1 MKKKL
6 FSLALALALCLGLA
20 VPAFAANASSSA
32 QISVQTRNK
41 SGIIL
46 EKKTDTFQLMYP
58 TGVQEGHNVSYKAP
72 EAAFEETVHLTPV
85 AGGDIQVVCSGLGP
99 EQGVYVFA
107 WTDPDGD
114 GIYGMRLLNSENRA
128 WTDTKVLPV
137 PKGNTF
143 AFTGSYKTFATPED
157 LGLTPSNGSVSISAG
172 KLYEMFGPNTYVE
185 IAVYDT
191 KTMEA
196 TDCYE
201 HFLLTGEKTKTVAN
215 IFTDVPAGNWVSDP
229 VAWAVQNEIT
239 NGYGAKDKFAPGADC
254 TEAQILTFLYRAEGK
269 PPGAIVVNAMTQ
281 AAAEAYKPAVSWAS
295 LHHMIDKDFKQDTPC
310 TRAQAVKF
318 IWQAFG
324 EPKAEKAGSFTDV
337 DKNADYAEAVSWAVE
352 QGITNGYGGSD
363 TFAPDKVCNR
373 GEIAAFLYRAYN
385 N

>member
-32 QISVQTRNK
+32 QISVQTRDK

-46 EKKTDTFQLMYP
+46 EKKTDTFQLRNIKREGYNVFYDAPKAYEDTMYLVP
-58 TGVQEGHNVSYKAP
+58 TVGE
-72 EAAFEETVHLTPV
+72 
-85 AGGDIQVVCSGLGP
+85 DIQVACSGLGP
-99 EQGVYVFA
+99 EQSVFVFA

-114 GIYGMRLLNSENRA
+114 GIYGARLLISENRD

-137 PKGNTF
+137 PQGNTF
-143 AFTGSYKTFATPED
+143 DFAGSYKSAATPED
-157 LGLTPSNGSVSISAG
+157 FGLTLSNGSVFISAG

-185 IAVYDT
+185 ISVYNT

-201 HFLLTGEKTKTVAN
+201 HFLLTGEKAKTVAD

-229 VAWAVQNEIT
+229 VAWAVRNEIT
-239 NGYGAKDKFAPGADC
+239 NGYGSKDKFAPSVDC
-254 TEAQILTFLYRAEGK
+254 TEAQILTFLYRAEGE
-269 PPGAIVVNAMTQ
+269 PSDVIVANAMTQ
-281 AAAEAYKPAVSWAS
+281 AADEPYKPAVGWAS
-295 LHHMIDKDFKQDTPC
+295 LHQMIDKEFKQDTPC

-324 EPKAEKAGSFTDV
+324 KPKAEKASSFTDV
-337 DKNADYAEAVSWAVE
+337 DKDADYAEAVSWAVE
-352 QGITNGYGGSD
+352 QGITNGYGGND
-363 TFAPDKVCNR
+363 TFAPDRVCNR
-373 GEIAAFLYRAYN
+373 GEIVTFLYRAYN

>member
-1 MKKKL
+1 MKKRFL
-6 FSLALALALCLGLA
+6 AIILALCLCLGLA
-20 VPAFAANASSSA
+20 VPAFAANTSSSA
-32 QISVQTRNK
+32 QISVQTRNT

-46 EKKTDTFQLMYP
+46 EKKTDTFQLRYP
-58 TGVQEGHNVSYKAP
+58 KQEGYNVFYEAPKASEDDVYLVP
-72 EAAFEETVHLTPV
+72 M
-85 AGGDIQVVCSGLGP
+85 AGEDIQVFCSGLGP
-99 EQGVYVFA
+99 EQSVFVFA

-114 GIYGMRLLNSENRA
+114 GIYGMRLLNSENRD

-137 PKGNTF
+137 PKSNTF
-143 AFTGSYKTFATPED
+143 DFTGSYKTYTMPED

-196 TDCYE
+196 TDSYE
-201 HFLLTGEKTKTVAN
+201 HFLLTGEKTKTVAD

-239 NGYGAKDKFAPGADC
+239 NGYGSNDKFAPSVDC

-269 PPGAIVVNAMTQ
+269 PSGAIVVNALTQ
-281 AAAEAYKPAVSWAS
+281 AVAEPYKPAVGWAS
-295 LHHMIDKDFKQDTPC
+295 LHRMIDKDFKQDTPC

-318 IWQAFG
+318 IWQALG
-324 EPKAEKAGSFTDV
+324 EPKAEKASNFTDV
-337 DKNADYAEAVSWAVE
+337 DKDADYAEAVSWAVE
-352 QGITNGYGGSD
+352 KGVTNGYGGND
-363 TFAPDKVCNR
+363 TFAPDRVCNR
-373 GEIAAFLYRAYN
+373 GEIVTFLYRAYKK
-385 N
+385 